1 MSAELKKDSVLLST
15 QHLARSTEAMRYL
28 ALAAD
33 YDGTLATDGRVDAE
47 TVAGLEQLVA
57 SGRKLILV
65 TGRQLDELQEIFP
78 QIALCERVVAE
89 NGALLYR
96 PATREQK
103 VLGQAPPE
111 SFVQALQARR
121 VSPLSVGRSIVA
133 TFHPHET
140 TVLEV
145 IRDLGLELQVIF
157 NKGSVM
163 VLPAGVN
170 KATGLTAALHEL
182 GLSPHNVVGV
192 GDAENDHALLTLCE
206 CGVAVSNAVPMLKE
220 TADLVTEKDHG
231 AGVMQLIQEMVTHD
245 LLHYEDRLTRYH
257 ILLGTRDNGQEVRIS
272 PYGHNLLLAG
282 SSGSGKSTLASG
294 ILERL
299 SAEAYQFCII
309 DPEGDYE
316 SFEGA
321 VTLGTSEHAPTV
333 EEVLQLLD
341 KPDVNAVV
349 NLIGLPLHDRPAFF
363 VGLLPRLQELRVKTG
378 RPHWIVVDET
388 HHLLPADWEPATL
401 TLSQK
406 SSSMLFITVH
416 PDQAARAVLRDID
429 VVIALGDQPAETLR
443 LFGKGRG
450 ESLRP
455 FPQTTLEPG
464 EAVVWDPAV
473 REDPFTIRI
482 APSKLDRKRHQR
494 KYTEGELPQE
504 RSFYFRGPE
513 GKLSLRAQN
522 LMLFMQIGDGVDDAT
537 WMHHLKQGD
546 YSRWFRDRIKDDGLA
561 EEVGLIER
569 QPNLPPSESR
579 RLIRAAIEKQYTLP
593 A

>member
-1 MSAELKKDSVLLST
+1 
-15 QHLARSTEAMRYL
+15 MRYL
-28 ALAAD
+28 ALAVD

-47 TVAGLEQLVA
+47 TVAALEQLIA

-65 TGRQLDELQEIFP
+65 TGRQLDELLEIFP
-78 QIALCERVVAE
+78 QISLCERVVAE

-96 PATREQK
+96 PATREHK
-103 VLGQAPPE
+103 LLGLPPSD
-111 SFVQALQARR
+111 SFVDALRARH
-121 VSPLSVGRSIVA
+121 VSPLAVGHSIVA
-133 TFHPHET
+133 TVHPQET

-170 KATGLTAALHEL
+170 KATGLTAALLEL
-182 GLSPHNVVGV
+182 TVSPHNVVGV
-192 GDAENDHALLTLCE
+192 GDGENDHALLTLCE

-220 TADLVTEKDHG
+220 TADLVTRKDHG
-231 AGVMQLIQEMVTHD
+231 AGVVQVIHDMVSDD
-245 LLHYEDRLTRYH
+245 LSQYDTRLVRH
-257 ILLGTRDNGQEVRIS
+257 HVLLGTREDGEEVRLS
-272 PYGHNLLLAG
+272 PYGSSVLLAG

-299 SAEAYQFCII
+299 AEQAYQFCII

-316 SFEGA
+316 SFEHA
-321 VTLGTSEHAPTV
+321 VTLGTGEHAPTV
-333 EEVLQLLD
+333 DEVLQLLE

-349 NLIGLPLHDRPAFF
+349 NLIGLPLHDRPTFF

-406 SSSMLFITVH
+406 SSSMMFITVH
-416 PDQAARAVLRDID
+416 PDQVAHAVLQDID
-429 VVIALGDQPAETLR
+429 LVIALGEQPGETLR
-443 LFGKGRG
+443 LFGRGRG

-455 FPQTTLEPG
+455 FAQTALAPG
-464 EAVVWDPAV
+464 EALVWDPAV
-473 REDPFTIRI
+473 SEDPFTMRI

-513 GKLSLRAQN
+513 GKLNLRAQN

-546 YSRWFRDRIKDDGLA
+546 YSRWFRERIKDDGLA
-561 EEVGLIER
+561 EEARLIER
-569 QPNLPPSESR
+569 QPKLPPSESR

-593 A
+593 G

>member
-1 MSAELKKDSVLLST
+1 
-15 QHLARSTEAMRYL
+15 MRYL

-47 TVAGLEQLVA
+47 TVAGLEQLIA

-65 TGRQLDELQEIFP
+65 TGRQLDELLEIFP
-78 QIALCERVVAE
+78 QISLCERVVAE

-103 VLGQAPPE
+103 ALGQPPPE
-111 SFVQALQARR
+111 SFVQALQARH
-121 VSPLSVGRSIVA
+121 VSQLSVGHSIVA
-133 TFHPHET
+133 TVHPQET
-140 TVLEV
+140 IVLEV

-170 KATGLTAALHEL
+170 KATGLMAALLEL
-182 GLSPHNVVGV
+182 TVSPHNVAGV
-192 GDAENDHALLTLCE
+192 GDGENDHALLTLCE

-220 TADLVTEKDHG
+220 TADLVTTEDHG
-231 AGVMQLIQEMVTHD
+231 AGVMQLIHDMVSDD
-245 LLHYEDRLTRYH
+245 LSQYDTRLARHH
-257 ILLGTRDNGQEVRIS
+257 ILIGTRENGEEVRVS
-272 PYGHNLLLAG
+272 PYGSNILLTG
-282 SSGSGKSTLASG
+282 SSGSGKSTLAGG

-299 SAEAYQFCII
+299 AEQGYQFCII

-316 SFEGA
+316 SFEHA
-321 VTLGTSEHAPTV
+321 VTLGTAEHAPTAD
-333 EEVLQLLD
+333 EVFQLLE

-401 TLSQK
+401 TLSHK
-406 SSSMLFITVH
+406 SSSMMFITVH
-416 PDQAARAVLRDID
+416 PDQVAREVLRDID

-455 FPQTTLEPG
+455 FPRTALAPG
-464 EAVVWDPAV
+464 EALVWNPAV
-473 REDPFTIRI
+473 SENPFTMRI

-513 GKLSLRAQN
+513 GKLNLRAQN
-522 LMLFMQIGDGVDDAT
+522 LMLFMQIGDGVDDVT
-537 WMHHLKQGD
+537 WVHHLKQGD
-546 YSRWFRDRIKDDGLA
+546 YSRWFRERIKDDGLA
-561 EEVGLIER
+561 EEARLIER

>member
-1 MSAELKKDSVLLST
+1 
-15 QHLARSTEAMRYL
+15 MRYL

-33 YDGTLATDGRVDAE
+33 YDGTLATDGRVDAA
-47 TVAGLEQLVA
+47 TVAGLEQLLA

-65 TGRQLDELQEIFP
+65 TGRQLDELLEIFP
-78 QIALCERVVAE
+78 QVVLCERVVAE

-96 PATREQK
+96 PATREHK

-111 SFVQALQARR
+111 AFVHALQARQ
-121 VSPLSVGRSIVA
+121 VSPLSVGHSIVA

-140 TVLEV
+140 AVLEV

-170 KATGLTAALHEL
+170 KATGLMAALHEL

-206 CGVAVSNAVPMLKE
+206 CGVAVSNAVSMLKD

-231 AGVMQLIQEMVTHD
+231 DGVVQLIQELAIHD
-245 LLHYEDRLTRYH
+245 LSQYEDRLMRYH
-257 ILLGTRDNGQEVRIS
+257 LLLGTRDDDKEVRIS
-272 PYGHNLLLAG
+272 PYGNSILITG
-282 SSGSGKSTLASG
+282 SSGSGKSTLAGG

-299 SAEAYQFCII
+299 SEQAYQFCVI

-321 VTLGTSEHAPTV
+321 VTLGTGEHAPTV
-333 EEVLQLLD
+333 DEVLQLLE

-363 VGLLPRLQELRVKTG
+363 VGLLPHLQELRAKTG
-378 RPHWIVVDET
+378 RPHWILVDET
-388 HHLLPADWEPATL
+388 HHLLPADWQPATL

-406 SSSMLFITVH
+406 SSSMIFITVH
-416 PDQAARAVLRDID
+416 PDQVAQSVLRDID
-429 VVIALGDQPAETLR
+429 LVVALGENPAETLR
-443 LFGKGRG
+443 LFGNGRG
-450 ESLRP
+450 ETLRP
-455 FPQTTLEPG
+455 FPPTALAPG
-464 EAVVWDPAV
+464 EALVWDPSV
-473 REDPFTIRI
+473 GEDPFTMRI
-482 APSKLDRKRHQR
+482 TPSKLDRKRHQR
-494 KYTEGELPQE
+494 KYSEGELPE
-504 RSFYFRGPE
+504 DRSFYFRGPE
-513 GKLSLRAQN
+513 RKLNLRAQN
-522 LMLFMQIGDGVDDAT
+522 LMLFLQIADGVDDAT
-537 WMHHLKQGD
+537 WLHHLHQGD
-546 YSRWFRDRIKDDGLA
+546 YSQWFRDKIKDEGLA
-561 EEVGLIER
+561 EEARQIER
-569 QPNLPPSESR
+569 QTSLSPSESR
-579 RLIRAAIEKQYTLP
+579 RLIKAAIEKQYMLP

>member
-1 MSAELKKDSVLLST
+1 
-15 QHLARSTEAMRYL
+15 MRYL

-33 YDGTLATDGRVDAE
+33 YDGTFATDGRVDAQ
-47 TVAGLEQLVA
+47 TVAGLEQLIA

-65 TGRQLDELQEIFP
+65 TGRQLDELLEIFP
-78 QIALCERVVAE
+78 QISLCERVVAE

-103 VLGQAPPE
+103 GLGQPPPE
-111 SFVQALQARR
+111 SFVRALQARH
-121 VSPLSVGRSIVA
+121 VSPLSVGHSIVA
-133 TFHPHET
+133 TVHPQET
-140 TVLEV
+140 IVLEV

-170 KATGLTAALHEL
+170 KATGLTAALQEL
-182 GLSPHNVVGV
+182 TMSPHNVTGV
-192 GDAENDHALLTLCE
+192 GDGENDHALLTLCE
-206 CGVAVSNAVPMLKE
+206 CGVAVANAVPMLKE
-220 TADLVTEKDHG
+220 TADLVTTKDHG
-231 AGVMQLIQEMVTHD
+231 AGVVQLIDDMVSDD
-245 LLHYEDRLTRYH
+245 LSQYDTRLARHH
-257 ILLGTRDNGQEVRIS
+257 ILIGTRENGEEVRVS
-272 PYGHNLLLAG
+272 PYGSNILLTG
-282 SSGSGKSTLASG
+282 SSGSGKSTLAGG

-299 SAEAYQFCII
+299 AEQGYQFCII

-316 SFEGA
+316 SFEHA
-321 VTLGTSEHAPTV
+321 VTLGTAEHAPTAD
-333 EEVLQLLD
+333 EVFQLLE

-401 TLSQK
+401 TLSHK
-406 SSSMLFITVH
+406 SSSMMFITVH
-416 PDQAARAVLRDID
+416 PDQVAREVLRDID

-455 FPQTTLEPG
+455 FPRTALAPG
-464 EAVVWDPAV
+464 EALVWNPAV
-473 REDPFTIRI
+473 SENPFTMRI

-513 GKLSLRAQN
+513 GKLNLRAQN
-522 LMLFMQIGDGVDDAT
+522 LMLFMQIGDGVDDVT
-537 WMHHLKQGD
+537 WVHHLKQGD
-546 YSRWFRDRIKDDGLA
+546 YSRWFRERIKDDGLA
-561 EEVGLIER
+561 EEARLIER

>member
-1 MSAELKKDSVLLST
+1 
-15 QHLARSTEAMRYL
+15 MRYL

-33 YDGTLATDGRVDAE
+33 YDGTLATDGRVDAD
-47 TVAGLEQLVA
+47 TVAALEQLLA

-65 TGRQLDELQEIFP
+65 TGRQLDELLEIFP
-78 QIALCERVVAE
+78 QVSLCERVVAE

-96 PATREQK
+96 PATREHK
-103 VLGQAPPE
+103 TLGQAPPQ
-111 SFVQALQARR
+111 SFVDALRARH
-121 VSPLSVGRSIVA
+121 VSPLAVGQSIVA
-133 TFHPHET
+133 TVHPHET
-140 TVLEV
+140 TVLDV

-170 KATGLTAALHEL
+170 KATGLTAALLEL
-182 GLSPHNVVGV
+182 AISAHNVVGV
-192 GDAENDHALLTLCE
+192 GDGENDHALLTLCE

-220 TADLVTEKDHG
+220 TADLVTPKDHG
-231 AGVMQLIQEMVTHD
+231 AGVAQLIRDMVNDD
-245 LLHYEDRLTRYH
+245 LSHYEGRLVRHH
-257 ILLGTRDNGQEVRIS
+257 ILLGTRQDGEEVRVS
-272 PYGHNLLLAG
+272 PYGSNILLAG

-299 SAEAYQFCII
+299 AEQAYQFCII

-316 SFEGA
+316 SFEQA
-321 VTLGTSEHAPTV
+321 VTLGTAEHAPRAD
-333 EEVLQLLD
+333 EILQLLE

-349 NLIGLPLHDRPAFF
+349 NLIGLPLHDRPAFC
-363 VGLLPRLQELRVKTG
+363 VGLFPRLQELRIKTG

-388 HHLLPADWEPATL
+388 HHLLPADWEPATQ
-401 TLSQK
+401 TLAKK
-406 SSSMLFITVH
+406 SASVMFITVH
-416 PDQAARAVLRDID
+416 PDQVAREVLRDID
-429 VVIALGDQPAETLR
+429 VVIALGDQPAETFR

-455 FPQTTLEPG
+455 FPSMVLGPG
-464 EAVVWDPAV
+464 EAAVWDPV
-473 REDPFTIRI
+473 VSVDPFRMRI

-504 RSFYFRGPE
+504 RSFYFRGPD
-513 GKLSLRAQN
+513 GKLNLRAQN
-522 LMLFMQIGDGVDDAT
+522 LMLFMQIADGVDDAT
-537 WMHHLKQGD
+537 WIHHLKQGD
-546 YSRWFRDRIKDDGLA
+546 YSRWFRERIKDDGLA
-561 EEVGLIER
+561 EEARLIER
-569 QPNLPPSESR
+569 QPDLSASESR

>member
-1 MSAELKKDSVLLST
+1 
-15 QHLARSTEAMRYL
+15 MRYL

-47 TVAGLEQLVA
+47 TVAGLEQLLA

-65 TGRQLDELQEIFP
+65 TGRQLGELLEIFP
-78 QIALCERVVAE
+78 QVILCERVVAE

-96 PATREQK
+96 PATREHK

-111 SFVQALQARR
+111 AFVHALQARQ
-121 VSPLSVGRSIVA
+121 VSPLSVGHSIVA

-140 TVLEV
+140 VVLEV

-170 KATGLTAALHEL
+170 KATGLMAALHEL
-182 GLSPHNVVGV
+182 GMSPHNVVGV
-192 GDAENDHALLTLCE
+192 GDAENDHALLALCE
-206 CGVAVSNAVPMLKE
+206 CGVAVSNAVSMLKD

-231 AGVMQLIQEMVTHD
+231 AGVVQLIQELASHD
-245 LLHYEDRLTRYH
+245 LSQYEDRLTRYH
-257 ILLGTRDNGQEVRIS
+257 LLLGTGDDDKEVRIS
-272 PYGHNLLLAG
+272 PYGRSILITG
-282 SSGSGKSTLASG
+282 SSGSGKSTLAGG

-299 SAEAYQFCII
+299 SEQAYQFCII

-321 VTLGTSEHAPTV
+321 VTLGTGEHAPTV
-333 EEVLQLLD
+333 DEVLQLLE

-363 VGLLPRLQELRVKTG
+363 VGLLPRLQELRAKTG
-378 RPHWIVVDET
+378 RPHWILVDET

-401 TLSQK
+401 TLSQN
-406 SSSMLFITVH
+406 SSSMIFITVH
-416 PDQAARAVLRDID
+416 PDQVAQSVLRDID
-429 VVIALGDQPAETLR
+429 LVVALGENPAETLR

-450 ESLRP
+450 ETLRP
-455 FPQTTLEPG
+455 FPPTALAPG
-464 EAVVWDPAV
+464 EALVWDPSV
-473 REDPFTIRI
+473 GEDPFTMRI
-482 APSKLDRKRHQR
+482 TPSKLDRKRHQR
-494 KYTEGELPQE
+494 KYSEGELPE
-504 RSFYFRGPE
+504 DRSFYFRGPE
-513 GKLSLRAQN
+513 RKLNLRAQN
-522 LMLFMQIGDGVDDAT
+522 LMLFLQIADGVDDAT
-537 WMHHLKQGD
+537 WLHHLHQGD
-546 YSRWFRDRIKDDGLA
+546 YSQWFRDKIKDEGLA
-561 EEVGLIER
+561 EEARQIER
-569 QPNLPPSESR
+569 QTALSPSQSR
-579 RLIRAAIEKQYTLP
+579 RLIKAAIEKQYTLP

>member
-1 MSAELKKDSVLLST
+1 
-15 QHLARSTEAMRYL
+15 MRYL

-47 TVAGLEQLVA
+47 TVAGLEQLLA

-65 TGRQLDELQEIFP
+65 TGRQLGELLEIFP
-78 QIALCERVVAE
+78 QVVLCERVVAE

-96 PATREQK
+96 PATREHK
-103 VLGQAPPE
+103 IVGQAPPAA
-111 SFVQALQARR
+111 FVHALQARQ
-121 VSPLSVGRSIVA
+121 VSPLSVGHSIVA

-140 TVLEV
+140 VVLEV

-170 KATGLTAALHEL
+170 KATGLMAALHEL
-182 GLSPHNVVGV
+182 GMSPHNVVGV

-206 CGVAVSNAVPMLKE
+206 CGVAVANAVPMLKD

-231 AGVMQLIQEMVTHD
+231 AGVVQLIHELASHD
-245 LLHYEDRLTRYH
+245 LSQYENRLTRYH
-257 ILLGTRDNGQEVRIS
+257 FLLGTRDDDKEVRIS
-272 PYGHNLLLAG
+272 PYGNSILITG
-282 SSGSGKSTLASG
+282 SSGSGKSTLAGG

-299 SAEAYQFCII
+299 SEQAYQFCII

-321 VTLGTSEHAPTV
+321 VTLGTGEHAPTV
-333 EEVLQLLD
+333 DEVLQLLE

-378 RPHWIVVDET
+378 RPHWILVDET

-406 SSSMLFITVH
+406 SSSMIFITVH
-416 PDQAARAVLRDID
+416 PDQVAKSVLRDID
-429 VVIALGDQPAETLR
+429 LVVALGENPAETLR

-450 ESLRP
+450 ETLRP
-455 FPQTTLEPG
+455 LPATALAPG
-464 EAVVWDPAV
+464 EALVWDPSV
-473 REDPFTIRI
+473 GEDPFTMRI
-482 APSKLDRKRHQR
+482 TPSKLDRKRHQR
-494 KYTEGELPQE
+494 KYSEGALPE
-504 RSFYFRGPE
+504 DRSFYFRGPE
-513 GKLSLRAQN
+513 RKLNLRAQN
-522 LMLFMQIGDGVDDAT
+522 LMLFLQIADGVDDAT
-537 WMHHLKQGD
+537 WLHHLHQGD
-546 YSRWFRDRIKDDGLA
+546 YSQWFRDKIKDEGLA
-561 EEVGLIER
+561 EAARHIER
-569 QPNLPPSESR
+569 QTALSPSESR
-579 RLIRAAIEKQYTLP
+579 RLIKAAIEKQYTLP

>member
-1 MSAELKKDSVLLST
+1 
-15 QHLARSTEAMRYL
+15 MRYL
-28 ALAAD
+28 ALAVD
-33 YDGTLATDGRVDAE
+33 YDGTLASDGRVDAE
-47 TVAGLEQLVA
+47 TIAALEQLLA

-65 TGRQLDELQEIFP
+65 TGRELDELLEIFP
-78 QIALCERVVAE
+78 QVYLCERVVAE

-96 PATREQK
+96 PGTREHK
-103 VLGQAPPE
+103 VLGLPPSD
-111 SFVQALQARR
+111 SFVDALRARH

-133 TFHPHET
+133 TVHPQET

-170 KATGLTAALHEL
+170 KATGLAAALHEL
-182 GLSPHNVVGV
+182 GMSPHNVVGV
-192 GDAENDHALLTLCE
+192 GDGENDHALLTMCE
-206 CGVAVSNAVPMLKE
+206 CGVAVSNAVPTLKE
-220 TADLVTEKDHG
+220 TADLVTKNHHG
-231 AGVMQLIQEMVTHD
+231 AGVVQLVQD
-245 LLHYEDRLTRYH
+245 LVSDDLSQYDDRLTRHH
-257 ILLGTRDNGQEVRIS
+257 ILLGTRDDGREIRIS
-272 PYGHNLLLAG
+272 PYGRSILLAG

-294 ILERL
+294 VLERL
-299 SAEAYQFCII
+299 SEQAYQFCII

-321 VTLGTSEHAPTV
+321 VTLGIGEHAPTV
-333 EEVLQLLD
+333 DEVLQLLE

-378 RPHWIVVDET
+378 RPHWILVDET
-388 HHLLPADWEPATL
+388 HHLLPADWEPAAL

-406 SSSMLFITVH
+406 PSSMIFITVH
-416 PDQAARAVLRDID
+416 PDQVTQAVLRDINL
-429 VVIALGDQPAETLR
+429 VIALGEQPSETLR

-455 FPQTTLEPG
+455 FPPTALAPG
-464 EAVVWDPAV
+464 DALVWDPTV
-473 REDPFTIRI
+473 GEDPFTMRTT
-482 APSKLDRKRHQR
+482 PSKLDRKRHQR

-513 GKLSLRAQN
+513 GKLNLRAQN

-537 WMHHLKQGD
+537 WVHHLKQGD
-546 YSRWFRDRIKDDGLA
+546 YSRWFRDGIKDEGLA
-561 EEVGLIER
+561 KEAGEIER
-569 QPNLPPSESR
+569 QLNLSPAESR
-579 RLIRAAIEKQYTLP
+579 ALIKAAIEKQYTVP
-593 A
+593 M

>member
-1 MSAELKKDSVLLST
+1 
-15 QHLARSTEAMRYL
+15 MRYL

-47 TVAGLEQLVA
+47 TVAALEQLIA

-65 TGRQLDELQEIFP
+65 TGRQLDELLEIFP
-78 QIALCERVVAE
+78 HISLCERVVAE

-96 PATREQK
+96 PATREHK
-103 VLGQAPPE
+103 TLGQSPPQ
-111 SFVQALQARR
+111 SFVDALRARH
-121 VSPLSVGRSIVA
+121 VSPLAVGHSIVA
-133 TFHPHET
+133 TVHPQET
-140 TVLEV
+140 TVLDV

-170 KATGLTAALHEL
+170 KATGLTAALLEL
-182 GLSPHNVVGV
+182 AVSPHNVVGI
-192 GDAENDHALLTLCE
+192 GDGENDHALLTLCE

-220 TADLVTEKDHG
+220 TADLVTKEDHG
-231 AGVMQLIQEMVTHD
+231 AGVAQLVRDMVRDD
-245 LLHYEDRLTRYH
+245 LSHYEGRLVRHH
-257 ILLGTRDNGQEVRIS
+257 ILLGARENGEEVRLS
-272 PYGHNLLLAG
+272 PYGRHILLAG

-299 SAEAYQFCII
+299 AEQAYQFCII

-316 SFEGA
+316 SFEHA
-321 VTLGTSEHAPTV
+321 VTLGTAEHAPTAD
-333 EEVLQLLD
+333 EVLQLLE

-388 HHLLPADWEPATL
+388 HHLLPADWEPAAQ
-401 TLSQK
+401 TLSHK
-406 SSSMLFITVH
+406 SASMMFITVH
-416 PDQAARAVLRDID
+416 PGQVAHEVLRDID
-429 VVIALGDQPAETLR
+429 VVIALGDQPEETLR

-455 FPQTTLEPG
+455 FPRTALLPG

-473 REDPFTIRI
+473 SEDPFTMRI

-513 GKLSLRAQN
+513 GKLNLRAQN
-522 LMLFMQIGDGVDDAT
+522 LMLFMQIADGVDDAT

-546 YSRWFRDRIKDDGLA
+546 YSRWFRERIKDDGLA
-561 EEVGLIER
+561 EEARLIER
-569 QPNLPPSESR
+569 QPDLSASESR

-593 A
+593 S

>member
-1 MSAELKKDSVLLST
+1 
-15 QHLARSTEAMRYL
+15 MRYL

-47 TVAGLEQLVA
+47 TVAALEQLIA

-65 TGRQLDELQEIFP
+65 TGRELDELLEIFP
-78 QIALCERVVAE
+78 QISLCERVVAE
-89 NGALLYR
+89 NGGLLYR
-96 PATREQK
+96 PAMREHK
-103 VLGQAPPE
+103 TLGQSPPQ
-111 SFVQALQARR
+111 SFVDALRARH

-133 TFHPHET
+133 TVHPQET

-170 KATGLTAALHEL
+170 KATGLTAALQEL
-182 GLSPHNVVGV
+182 TVSPHNVVGV
-192 GDAENDHALLTLCE
+192 GDGENDHALLTLCE

-220 TADLVTEKDHG
+220 TADLVTQKDHG
-231 AGVMQLIQEMVTHD
+231 AGVAQLIRDMVSDD
-245 LLHYEDRLTRYH
+245 LSQYDTRLVRHH
-257 ILLGTRDNGQEVRIS
+257 ILLGTREDGEEVRVS
-272 PYGHNLLLAG
+272 PYGSSILLAG

-294 ILERL
+294 VLERL
-299 SAEAYQFCII
+299 AEQAYQFCII

-316 SFEGA
+316 SFEHA
-321 VTLGTSEHAPTV
+321 VTLGTGEHAPTV
-333 EEVLQLLD
+333 DEVLQLLE

-388 HHLLPADWEPATL
+388 HHLLPADWEPASV
-401 TLSQK
+401 TLSHK
-406 SSSMLFITVH
+406 STGMMFITVH
-416 PDQAARAVLRDID
+416 PDQVARAVLQDID
-429 VVIALGDQPAETLR
+429 VVIALGDQPGETLR

-450 ESLRP
+450 ESLRT
-455 FPQTTLEPG
+455 FPRTVLAPG

-473 REDPFTIRI
+473 REDPFTMRI

-513 GKLSLRAQN
+513 GKLNLRAQN
-522 LMLFMQIGDGVDDAT
+522 LMLFMQIADGVDDAT
-537 WMHHLKQGD
+537 WIHHLKRGD
-546 YSRWFRDRIKDDGLA
+546 YSRWFRERIKDDGLA
-561 EEVGLIER
+561 EEARLIER
-569 QPNLPPSESR
+569 QPNLSPSESR

>member
-1 MSAELKKDSVLLST
+1 
-15 QHLARSTEAMRYL
+15 MRYL

-33 YDGTLATDGRVDAE
+33 YDGTLATDGRVDAQ
-47 TVAGLEQLVA
+47 TVAGLEQLIA

-65 TGRQLDELQEIFP
+65 TGRQLDELLEIFP
-78 QIALCERVVAE
+78 QISLCERVVAE

-103 VLGQAPPE
+103 GLGQPPPE
-111 SFVQALQARR
+111 SFVRALQARH
-121 VSPLSVGRSIVA
+121 VSPLSVGHSIVA
-133 TFHPHET
+133 TVHPQET
-140 TVLEV
+140 IVLEV

-170 KATGLTAALHEL
+170 KATGLMAALQEL
-182 GLSPHNVVGV
+182 TMSPHNVTGV
-192 GDAENDHALLTLCE
+192 GDGENDHALLTLCE
-206 CGVAVSNAVPMLKE
+206 CGVAVANAVPMLKE
-220 TADLVTEKDHG
+220 TADLVMTKDHG
-231 AGVMQLIQEMVTHD
+231 AGVVQLIDDMVSDD
-245 LLHYEDRLTRYH
+245 LSQYDTRLVRHH
-257 ILLGTRDNGQEVRIS
+257 ILIGTREHGEEVRVS
-272 PYGHNLLLAG
+272 PYGSNILLAG
-282 SSGSGKSTLASG
+282 SSGSGKSSLAGG

-299 SAEAYQFCII
+299 AEQAYQFCII

-316 SFEGA
+316 SFEHA
-321 VTLGTSEHAPTV
+321 VTVGTAEHAPTAD
-333 EEVLQLLD
+333 EVFQLLE

-401 TLSQK
+401 TLSHK
-406 SSSMLFITVH
+406 SSSMMFITVH
-416 PDQAARAVLRDID
+416 PDQVAREVLRDID
-429 VVIALGDQPAETLR
+429 TVIALGDQPAETLR

-450 ESLRP
+450 ESLRS
-455 FPQTTLEPG
+455 FPQTALAPG
-464 EAVVWDPAV
+464 EALVWHPAMN
-473 REDPFTIRI
+473 EHPFTMRI

-513 GKLSLRAQN
+513 GKLNLRAQN

-537 WMHHLKQGD
+537 WVHHLKQGD
-546 YSRWFRDRIKDDGLA
+546 YSRWFRERIKDDGLA
-561 EEVGLIER
+561 EEARLIER

>member
-1 MSAELKKDSVLLST
+1 
-15 QHLARSTEAMRYL
+15 MRYL

-47 TVAGLEQLVA
+47 TVAALEQLIA

-65 TGRQLDELQEIFP
+65 TGRQLDELLEVFP
-78 QIALCERVVAE
+78 QISLCARVVAE

-96 PATREQK
+96 PATREHK
-103 VLGQAPPE
+103 ALGQSPPE
-111 SFVQALQARR
+111 SFVQALQARL
-121 VSPLSVGRSIVA
+121 VSPLSVGHSIVA
-133 TFHPHET
+133 TVHPHET

-170 KATGLTAALHEL
+170 KATGLMAALLEL
-182 GLSPHNVVGV
+182 TVSPHNVAGV
-192 GDAENDHALLTLCE
+192 GDGENDHALLSLCE

-220 TADLVTEKDHG
+220 TADLVTQKDHG
-231 AGVMQLIQEMVTHD
+231 AGVVQLIRDMVSDD
-245 LLHYEDRLTRYH
+245 LSQYDARLVRHH
-257 ILLGTRDNGQEVRIS
+257 ILIGTREDGEEVRVS
-272 PYGHNLLLAG
+272 PYGNNILLAG

-299 SAEAYQFCII
+299 AEQAYQFCII

-316 SFEGA
+316 SFEHA
-321 VTLGTSEHAPTV
+321 VTLGTAEHAPTAD
-333 EEVLQLLD
+333 EVFQLLE

-406 SSSMLFITVH
+406 SSGMIFITVH
-416 PDQAARAVLRDID
+416 PDQVAREVLRDID

-455 FPQTTLEPG
+455 FPQTALSPG
-464 EAVVWDPAV
+464 EALVWNPAV
-473 REDPFTIRI
+473 SEDPFTMRI
-482 APSKLDRKRHQR
+482 APSKL
-494 KYTEGELPQE
+494 
-504 RSFYFRGPE
+504 
-513 GKLSLRAQN
+513 
-522 LMLFMQIGDGVDDAT
+522 
-537 WMHHLKQGD
+537 
-546 YSRWFRDRIKDDGLA
+546 
-561 EEVGLIER
+561 
-569 QPNLPPSESR
+569 
-579 RLIRAAIEKQYTLP
+579 
-593 A
+593 

>member
-1 MSAELKKDSVLLST
+1 
-15 QHLARSTEAMRYL
+15 MRYL

-47 TVAGLEQLVA
+47 TVAGLEQLLA

-65 TGRQLDELQEIFP
+65 TGRQLGELLEIFP
-78 QIALCERVVAE
+78 QVVLCERVVAE

-96 PATREQK
+96 PATREHK
-103 VLGQAPPE
+103 ILGQAPPE
-111 SFVQALQARR
+111 AFVHALQARQ
-121 VSPLSVGRSIVA
+121 VSPLSVGHSIVA

-140 TVLEV
+140 VVLEV

-170 KATGLTAALHEL
+170 KATGLMAALHEL
-182 GLSPHNVVGV
+182 GMSPHNVVGV

-206 CGVAVSNAVPMLKE
+206 CGVAVSNAVSMLKD

-231 AGVMQLIQEMVTHD
+231 AGVVQLIQELASHD
-245 LLHYEDRLTRYH
+245 LSQYEDRLTRYH
-257 ILLGTRDNGQEVRIS
+257 LLLGTRDDDKEVRIS
-272 PYGHNLLLAG
+272 PYGNSILITG
-282 SSGSGKSTLASG
+282 SSGSGKSTLAGG

-299 SAEAYQFCII
+299 SEQAYQFCII

-321 VTLGTSEHAPTV
+321 VTLGTGEHAPTV
-333 EEVLQLLD
+333 DEVLQLLE

-363 VGLLPRLQELRVKTG
+363 VGLLPRLQELRAKAG
-378 RPHWIVVDET
+378 RPHWILVDET
-388 HHLLPADWEPATL
+388 HHLLPMDWEPATL

-406 SSSMLFITVH
+406 SSSMIFVTVH
-416 PDQAARAVLRDID
+416 PDQVAKSVLRDID
-429 VVIALGDQPAETLR
+429 LVVALGENPAETLR

-450 ESLRP
+450 ETLRP
-455 FPQTTLEPG
+455 FPPTTLEPG
-464 EAVVWDPAV
+464 EALVWDPSV
-473 REDPFTIRI
+473 GEDPFTMRI
-482 APSKLDRKRHQR
+482 TPSKLDRKRHQR
-494 KYTEGELPQE
+494 KYSEGELPE
-504 RSFYFRGPE
+504 DRSFYFRGPDR
-513 GKLSLRAQN
+513 KLNLRAQN
-522 LMLFMQIGDGVDDAT
+522 LMLFLQIADGVDDAT
-537 WMHHLKQGD
+537 WLHHLHQGD
-546 YSRWFRDRIKDDGLA
+546 YSQWFRDKIKDEGLA
-561 EEVGLIER
+561 EEARQIER
-569 QPNLPPSESR
+569 QTALSPSESR
-579 RLIRAAIEKQYTLP
+579 RLIKAAIEKQYTLP